1 MKTSEQIGELAAA
14 LAKAQGELE
23 GAHKDSAN
31 PFFKSKYADLASVW
45 DACRG
50 PLSENGLAIVQ
61 LPRADGNAVTM
72 ETRLMHSSGQW
83 IEGELTA
90 VAKDEGPQSIGSA
103 VTYLRRYMLQAVT
116 GVAPEDDDG
125 NAATSEG
132 APPQKNTRPPKSPAK
147 QVAEQHGMKTAD
159 ELQPSLNYK
168 RAMDKITAAVRERDV
183 NAIAGVM
190 NLAEQNKDKLIKSEY
205 DGIVNEC
212 TMALKKIKAAE
223 KEPVEAAA

>member
-223 KEPVEAAA
+223 SEPVAA